1 MQQQHTSSNT
11 SPKIDTVQ
19 NHTGSTNAPSTLAY
33 DVIIIGAGASGL
45 FCALT
50 AGKRGRRVLVVDHA
64 NKAGKKIL
72 MSGGGRC
79 NFTNYDIEPKH
90 YLSSNPH
97 FCKSALSR
105 YLNWDFIGMVSQ
117 YQIPYHEREHG
128 QLFCDTSANDILQM
142 LLTECRANQV
152 TIQLKTA
159 IQQIQALPDNT
170 GFVLTVNQ
178 PTSQQPNQAANQ
190 KSSEQTL
197 TCHSL
202 VVATGGLSIPTM
214 GATGFGYQVAQ
225 QFGHTIVPT
234 SAGLV
239 PFTFTDKIGDAI
251 KSLSGVSFEV
261 IAFNKRISFRLP
273 ILFTHRGLSGPAML
287 QLSNYWQVGEPI
299 FINLFPNLDMAVFLA
314 KQKKQHPK
322 QLIRTV
328 LNDQIGVAALPKKV
342 MATLQ
347 NLLWQDMAETEL
359 ANIKDEKL
367 AQLGEQLNAWRL
379 TPSGTEGYRTAEVT
393 RGGVATDKV
402 SSKTMQSQLQP
413 NLYFIGEVLDVTG
426 WLGGYNFQ
434 WAWASGFVA
443 GEVV

>member
-1 MQQQHTSSNT
+1 MQQQHISPNT
-11 SPKIDTVQ
+11 SPKIDTVR
-19 NHTGSTNAPSTLAY
+19 NHTGSTNAPSTFAY

-152 TIQLKTA
+152 TIQLKTT

-178 PTSQQPNQAANQ
+178 QANQ
-190 KSSEQTL
+190 Q
-197 TCHSL
+197 
-202 VVATGGLSIPTM
+202 
-214 GATGFGYQVAQ
+214 
-225 QFGHTIVPT
+225 
-234 SAGLV
+234 
-239 PFTFTDKIGDAI
+239 AI
-251 KSLSGVSFEV
+251 
-261 IAFNKRISFRLP
+261 NQP
-273 ILFTHRGLSGPAML
+273 I
-287 QLSNYWQVGEPI
+287 
-299 FINLFPNLDMAVFLA
+299 
-314 KQKKQHPK
+314 
-322 QLIRTV
+322 
-328 LNDQIGVAALPKKV
+328 KKV
-342 MATLQ
+342 A
-347 NLLWQDMAETEL
+347 
-359 ANIKDEKL
+359 
-367 AQLGEQLNAWRL
+367 
-379 TPSGTEGYRTAEVT
+379 
-393 RGGVATDKV
+393 
-402 SSKTMQSQLQP
+402 SKP
-413 NLYFIGEVLDVTG
+413 
-426 WLGGYNFQ
+426 
-434 WAWASGFVA
+434 
-443 GEVV
+443 